1 MKRNVVRL
9 AVTVGLGVCTV
20 MAGGAAGGADS
31 GPCTVATKGDSPV
44 AQACQKGGRPAAEET
59 MKGMVKTAKAKG
71 VAYKCVACHE
81 DMDSFKLKS
90 NAGDDFKKLLAAQ
103 K

>member
-1 MKRNVVRL
+1 MKKLVI
-9 AVTVGLGVCTV
+9 
-20 MAGGAAGGADS
+20 AALFLFPFAATADDE
-31 GPCTVATKGDSPV
+31 GPCKIATKGDSPV
-44 AQACQKGGRPAAEET
+44 AQACQKGGRQAAEET

-71 VAYKCVACHE
+71 VAFKCVACHE

-90 NAGDDFKKLLAAQ
+90 DAGDNFKKLLAAQ